1 MGQQIDAMNRFDGVD
16 LRTGGVGSGVGSSI
30 GIGGISSSGS
40 LNVMADPAAPDPVGV
55 AGAAAAA
62 AAYAAINNA
71 MSTGTSVP
79 LASMGESSVSVDFQN
94 LFNSR
99 LASRND
105 AYRAVRWNSYLQG
118 RECKQVRNLGGGQ
131 MTIVCATALVKG
143 KRISSHDIPNA
154 YCDMKICMRK
164 DKETNMWK
172 ITKGQVRHESAVHA
186 TFVLASYSFLS
197 R

>member
-40 LNVMADPAAPDPVGV
+40 LNVMADPVRV
-55 AGAAAAA
+55 AAAAA
-62 AAYAAINNA
+62 ANAAINNA

-79 LASMGESSVSVDFQN
+79 LASMGESSVSVDSQN
-94 LFNSR
+94 LFNSQW
-99 LASRND
+99 ASRND

-172 ITKGQVRHESAVHA
+172 ITKGQV
-186 TFVLASYSFLS
+186 SYMRAPSTQRSCSRRTPSFS